1 MIPRHASMPT
11 PSVAMPADKPSAGWR
26 DGVAGM
32 CVAGL
37 LLPEAVAYAGL
48 AHLPV
53 GHGLTAALIGLGLY
67 ALFGSSR
74 FAIVT
79 PTSST
84 ATLAMAAVLSMAPQA
99 GVAFGTDYVQAVLA
113 LVLLC
118 GALLVVLGLTGQG
131 QLSSYISRPVLKGFA
146 FALAVS
152 IVIKQLP
159 DALGFALPH
168 AVGSDPL
175 HVLLYTLDH
184 WQDWHGPSMAI
195 AAVAALLMV
204 WLRRWP
210 FVPGSL
216 VAIVVAIGVARGW
229 GLNHAGIQEIGAVAP
244 PSFAFAVPDLT
255 REAWLRAAELAFG
268 LVMLVFAESWG
279 SMRSMA
285 LVHGD
290 TLNPN
295 RELVVLGVCNL
306 LAGLLQGM
314 PVGAGFSATT
324 ANAAAGA
331 VSRRAGAVALL
342 VVLLVVLL
350 ALPAIQ
356 YLPRPVLAVAVI
368 SALWHA
374 LSPQPM
380 VQVWRLGRDRA
391 LLVSAVLAVLFFGVL
406 DGMLVAIGLSVLSAL
421 RRFSQPVLHEL
432 GALDATRNYV
442 DLNAQHGAV
451 PVPGLLILRPEEP
464 LFFGSAER
472 VMGQV
477 VQLVQGRTDIGTV
490 VLSLEESADLDSTAV
505 DCLHEL
511 DQSLAKL
518 GLVLVLARVK
528 TSVRDLLERSD
539 PQRTGLS
546 QRMHWSVADAVA
558 QLGQTGAVGAGF

>member
-1 MIPRHASMPT
+1 MPT
-11 PSVAMPADKPSAGWR
+11 PALAMPPSPAHAGWR

-48 AHLPV
+48 AHVPV

-74 FAIVT
+74 FAIVA

-84 ATLAMAAVLSMAPQA
+84 AVLAMAAVLSMAPQT
-99 GVAFGTDYVQAVLA
+99 GVAFGADYVQAVLA
-113 LVLLC
+113 LVMLC
-118 GALLVVLGLTGQG
+118 GALLVLLGITGQG

-168 AVGSDPL
+168 AVGADPV
-175 HVLLYTLDH
+175 HVLVYTVAH
-184 WQDWHGPSMAI
+184 WQDWHAPSMVI

-216 VAIVVAIGVARGW
+216 VAIVVAIGVARAL
-229 GLNHAGIQEIGAVAP
+229 GLNHAGVEEIGRVAP
-244 PSFAFAVPDLT
+244 PAFALSLPDLP
-255 REAWLRAAELAFG
+255 REVWLRAAELAFG

-285 LVHGD
+285 LEHGD

-295 RELVVLGVCNL
+295 RELVVLGVCNV

-331 VSRRAGAVALL
+331 VSRKAGAVALV
-342 VVLLVVLL
+342 VVLAVVLF

-380 VQVWRLGRDRA
+380 VLVWRLGRDRV
-391 LLVSAVLAVLFFGVL
+391 LLVFAVLAVLFLGVL

-432 GALDATRNYV
+432 GALGATRNYV
-442 DLNAQHGAV
+442 DLQAQHGATA
-451 PVPGLLILRPEEP
+451 VPGVLILRPEEP

-477 VQLVQGRTDIGTV
+477 LQQVQGRTDIATV
-490 VLSLEESADLDSTAV
+490 ILSLEESADLDSTAV

-528 TSVRDLLERSD
+528 TTVRDLLERSD
-539 PQRTGLS
+539 RLRTGLS
-546 QRMHWSVADAVA
+546 QRMHWSVADAVENVCRS
-558 QLGQTGAVGAGF
+558 G